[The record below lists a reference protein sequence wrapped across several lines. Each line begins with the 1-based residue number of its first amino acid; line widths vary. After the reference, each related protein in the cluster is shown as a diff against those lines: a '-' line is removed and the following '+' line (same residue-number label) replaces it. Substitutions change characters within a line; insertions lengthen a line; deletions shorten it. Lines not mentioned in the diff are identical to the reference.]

1 MCPRCCQRESIVLR
15 QKHSRLQNLGSMGGS
30 RDFKGGV
37 HNQRYTCH
45 TNKVKLVVI
54 VRSTISM
61 RSMLILGHA
70 PPGKFLKIDALR
82 WYLGAFL
89 SVC

>member
-1 MCPRCCQRESIVLR
+1 MTNACMYMSHYDTVGIPMLVTLRRHGTIVNTR
-15 QKHSRLQNLGSMGGS
+15 GGS

-37 HNQRYTCH
+37 HNQRYTLH

-61 RSMLILGHA
+61 RSMLILGGSGGM
-70 PPGKFLKIDALR
+70 PPQENF
-82 WYLGAFL
+82 
-89 SVC
+89 